1 LSVHQ
6 GENVLIIDP
15 SILTLAIIGF
25 TSIYSFMWLFLSI
38 IHVTKNDDSPT
49 EKSTRN
55 IVEALKPL
63 T

>member
-6 GENVLIIDP
+6 GENVLIDL

-25 TSIYSFMWLFLSI
+25 TSIYCFMWLFLSI
-38 IHVTKNDDSPT
+38 IHVTKNDESPT

>member
-6 GENVLIIDP
+6 GENVLILNSP
-15 SILTLAIIGF
+15 ILALEPIEFA
-25 TSIYSFMWLFLSI
+25 SLYCFMWLFLSI
-38 IHVTKNDDSPT
+38 IHVTKNDESPT